1 MLMENL
7 TSIRKIIVCLVVLI
21 TSNSVQA
28 QNPWKNVADSP
39 LGMHVGYVSKQ
50 WATDF
55 GDYKFKENLFSEE
68 DKRLHGL
75 QIGFTYQPY
84 TRYGIGLYT
93 GFDLDMYFA
102 SGKSMGYDNFS
113 EVSGHVPFHALLRIP
128 IARQTDLR
136 IHGGLGLDYVFHG
149 EFYDSDYHNG
159 WYSDDYVT
167 DRAVVHYNRDGWP
180 ARFNASAE
188 IALGLRVKSFN
199 LNVMYSAGLTDHK
212 FYTEHLRN
220 ETKQNKFTVSVGWL
234 FAND

>member
-1 MLMENL
+1 MENL

-55 GDYKFKENLFSEE
+55 GDYKFKENLFGEE

-93 GFDLDMYFA
+93 GFDLYM
-102 SGKSMGYDNFS
+102 
-113 EVSGHVPFHALLRIP
+113 
-128 IARQTDLR
+128 
-136 IHGGLGLDYVFHG
+136 
-149 EFYDSDYHNG
+149 
-159 WYSDDYVT
+159 
-167 DRAVVHYNRDGWP
+167 
-180 ARFNASAE
+180 
-188 IALGLRVKSFN
+188 
-199 LNVMYSAGLTDHK
+199 
-212 FYTEHLRN
+212 
-220 ETKQNKFTVSVGWL
+220 
-234 FAND
+234 